1 MTCRDCYK
9 EHVAQAFSYYG
20 LLTDREFMDRDGVNK
35 RFIVWFS
42 GRFFSRDTAGSPERA
57 RLTARVDNHSG
68 RFGSSAHEASHVTKE
83 VII

>member
-20 LLTDREFMDRDGVNK
+20 LLTEREFMDRGGVEVHKHAKKERGQYPILKSLVNK

-57 RLTARVDNHSG
+57 RPLG
-68 RFGSSAHEASHVTKE
+68 
-83 VII
+83 